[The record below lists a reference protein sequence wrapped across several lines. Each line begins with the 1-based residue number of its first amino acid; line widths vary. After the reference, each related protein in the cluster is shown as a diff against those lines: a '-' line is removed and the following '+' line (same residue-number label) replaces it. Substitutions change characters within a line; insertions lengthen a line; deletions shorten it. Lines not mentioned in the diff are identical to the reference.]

1 MANTV
6 QYKGEYISI
15 YRLGQLT
22 NTPLTSLYRAQ
33 KKGLTDGRDIVTE
46 AKKHLI
52 KHNGEFVTMSQ
63 LVKKSK
69 SSQGA
74 LKRRIGAG
82 MTSNEAVND
91 RIDRRGG
98 RTKSAK
104 LSPTQVLGIYH
115 AVFYK
120 LKTQTLIA
128 HEYGVHPSTVCDI
141 WRGKRWGWLTSPFRH
156 ALEQSHSH
164 H

>member
-46 AKKHLI
+46 ARKHLI
-52 KHNGEFVTMSQ
+52 KHNGGFVTMRQ
-63 LVKKSK
+63 LAKQSK

-74 LKRRIGAG
+74 LKRRIEAG
-82 MTSNEAVND
+82 MTTNEAVND
-91 RIDRRGG
+91 RIDRRG

-104 LSPTQVLGIYH
+104 LSPTQVLAIYH

-120 LKTQTLIA
+120 IKTQALIA
-128 HEYGVHPSTVCDI
+128 QEHGVHQSTVCDI
-141 WRGKRWGWLTSPFRH
+141 FRGKRWGWLTAPLRH
-156 ALEQSHSH
+156 TLEQSQPQH
-164 H
+164 